1 MKLTP
6 LGKTLLFLIGLAL
19 VVTALYRFVPPE
31 RQFWRRWIAKDG
43 SQAQAPGQPAA
54 RGEPRAPAS
63 RGGGD
68 AWVSIPAG
76 RFAAGDEG
84 SEIDVAAFR
93 IQSRETTNRE
103 YAAFLAQC
111 AVGSDCGPRDLPAYW
126 DDTGYLDTH
135 LDHPVV
141 FVAWGDAAAYC
152 RWAGGRLPS
161 IVEWEKAARGTDGRA
176 YPWGETLDGQQA
188 NILGPDRREEKTR
201 APKQIASWAVND
213 PRYGRDQSPYGV
225 LGLAGNV
232 SEWTASASR
241 EEPDLMLA
249 AGGSWDSWDY
259 GDARTTQRLPKP
271 PTDRSSSLGFRCARD
286 SR

>member
-6 LGKTLLFLIGLAL
+6 LGKTLLFFIGLGL

-31 RQFWRRWIAKDG
+31 RQFWRQWIGGG
-43 SQAQAPGQPAA
+43 SPEQAQTGT
-54 RGEPRAPAS
+54 RRAPVATPSRSGDVWAS
-63 RGGGD
+63 ITG
-68 AWVSIPAG
+68 G

-84 SEIDVAAFR
+84 VDLDVPGFR
-93 IQSRETTNRE
+93 IQRREVTNRD
-103 YAAFLAQC
+103 YSAFLAQC
-111 AVGSDCGPRDLPAYW
+111 AVGADCGPRDLPAYW

-161 IVEWEKAARGTDGRA
+161 IAEWEKAARGTDGRA

-188 NILGPDRREEKTR
+188 NILGPDRREEKNR
-201 APKQIASWAVND
+201 APKQIATWAVTD

-241 EEPDLMLA
+241 DEPDLMLA

-259 GDARTTQRLPKP
+259 GDARATQRVPKR

-286 SR
+286 SS